1 MAPLSVLIF
10 VSWVRNVCFLTG
22 QPPSRRRCIQHGR
35 WNSAERGGVREGG
48 GAGTDDK
55 VQYLSVSCAISRV
68 HSTICGP
75 GIGKLRS
82 FKLCGNLFLTIW
94 SFPLEKCNIVAGLLS
109 SLFSP
114 TTYTCQTQYQPVNG
128 HFLSLHLRLN

>member
-1 MAPLSVLIF
+1 MSLPGLLAALLAWNYTKLVGVAPLSVLIF

-22 QPPSRRRCIQHGR
+22 QPLSRRRCIQHGR
-35 WNSAERGGVREGG
+35 WNSAERG

-109 SLFSP
+109 P
-114 TTYTCQTQYQPVNG
+114 TTHVK
-128 HFLSLHLRLN
+128 LNTNP